1 MLEPQLR
8 IFPSRAIP
16 THQEGPDQY
25 QLVIAKLL
33 KNNKQSAGPDEQ
45 SYPGR
50 DVLFWA
56 DYVEQLS
63 RFANFLIPP
72 RSKIELSA

>member
-8 IFPSRAIP
+8 IYPSRAIW
-16 THQEGPDQY
+16 THQEVPDQY

-33 KNNKQSAGPDEQ
+33 EKNKQSIGPDEQ
-45 SYPGR
+45 SYR
-50 DVLFWA
+50 RA

-72 RSKIELSA
+72 RSKIQLSA